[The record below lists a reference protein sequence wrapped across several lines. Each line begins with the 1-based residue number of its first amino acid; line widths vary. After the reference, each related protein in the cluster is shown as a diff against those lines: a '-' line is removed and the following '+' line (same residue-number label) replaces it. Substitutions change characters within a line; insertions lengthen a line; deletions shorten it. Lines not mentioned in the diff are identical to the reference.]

1 MYIYIYPMYHG
12 KRTLSASDLR
22 LIKIIHRKNVR
33 RCLRSPWA
41 NRSSSVRLLLRHCF
55 LFVYLIGG
63 LEHVLFFHIYIY
75 IYVYIYIL
83 GTIIL
88 TPNWRSHIFQRGRLN
103 HQQLIVA
110 VACDFSEITSALPC
124 FVNQNHSHPPKM
136 KHPIFRSF
144 YPRLKPRFLAAC
156 VTSNGKG
163 QAPVDGLW
171 CCWPNSECHKLYQ
184 IYLFWHI
191 I

>member
-1 MYIYIYPMYHG
+1 M
-12 KRTLSASDLR
+12 SDAASDHLEQIDPR
-22 LIKIIHRKNVR
+22 QSDYCFVIAF
-33 RCLRSPWA
+33 CLFISLVVW
-41 NRSSSVRLLLRHCF
+41 NMFYFS
-55 LFVYLIGG
+55 
-63 LEHVLFFHIYIY
+63 IYIY
-75 IYVYIYIL
+75 IYTYIYIL